1 MVIFLDI
8 DGVLNQLQGRYSLD
22 KNCIK
27 NLALICNSLNGKIV
41 LTSSWRLGYTNLGKC
56 SPQIEKLKEYFDT
69 YDINIVGRTVDLN
82 DRTKEIEAYINKY
95 EIKKY
100 IILDDDKSEFKSGLL
115 KNTYIINHKT
125 GLTEKDAKKIV
136 KEQKR

>member
-1 MVIFLDI
+1 M
-8 DGVLNQLQGRYSLD
+8 
-22 KNCIK
+22 
-27 NLALICNSLNGKIV
+27 
-41 LTSSWRLGYTNLGKC
+41 
-56 SPQIEKLKEYFDT
+56 
-69 YDINIVGRTVDLN
+69 DLN